1 MSCFRWVE
9 ERVDLDCFLSSCRS
23 GGDTDWLE
31 VRKEKGTVADAAV
44 PFPFLSVLG
53 FDPFNVLSA

>member
-1 MSCFRWVE
+1 MVP
-9 ERVDLDCFLSSCRS
+9 LRS
-23 GGDTDWLE
+23 YVVLTLGGGDTDWLE